1 MRKNILIFTAL
12 IAAAA
17 VIFAGC
23 GSSDKAADKGS
34 ALSDELAAL
43 GSVNRFAGVVVAG
56 GEDRIDKQADR
67 NIAYVAVSVGD
78 DVAKDQVLFAYDGAQ
93 AQSAYDKAAIELA
106 QLRLSLDSY
115 YEQRSQLEAEKAS
128 ADGNTQLEY
137 TIQIQEVDTSIR
149 EAGYNI
155 TVKEKEVQNLEAA
168 LYTLEIKA
176 PAAGKVQSINTA
188 GTDGAPFM
196 VISRTDAL
204 KIKTYINEENISE
217 LTPGASVII
226 RSRTTSDTWTGKVNM
241 IDSDNPQ
248 TNSDSADSSE
258 NGSDVVKSSKYPV
271 YITLDSSKNL
281 MLGQH
286 VYVELSEPGE

>member
-1 MRKNILIFTAL
+1 MKKNIIIFTVL
-12 IAAAA
+12 IAAA

-23 GSSDKAADKGS
+23 GSSDKTSDKGS
-34 ALSDELAAL
+34 AFSDELASL

-78 DVAKDQVLFAYDGAQ
+78 DVAKDQILFAYDGAQ

-115 YEQRSQLEAEKAS
+115 YEQRRQLEAEKAS
-128 ADGNTQLEY
+128 ADANSQLEY

-155 TVKEKEVQNLEAA
+155 TVKEKEVQNLESA

-176 PAAGKVQSINTA
+176 PAAGKVQSINTE
-188 GTDGAPFM
+188 GSDGAPFM
-196 VISRTDAL
+196 VISRTDSL

-248 TNSDSADSSE
+248 TNSDSADFSD
-258 NGSDVVKSSKYPV
+258 NGSDVVQSSKYPV

-286 VYVELSEPGE
+286 VYVELREPGE